1 MFSRHDEFPAVHH
14 AVADEVRPGFG
25 CDSRRFAFFFWQ
37 ARSTSQ
43 HDRLWHFF
51 DDTLQSEY
59 KIRSLNSQVPQN
71 DWGIMKNA
79 LALLL
84 SACCWLGL
92 PYGLGSV
99 SACADVF
106 TLRSGEVIDGQ
117 VFRETEKTYMV
128 LVKHLDGQKMVTINK
143 RDVASRTEGV
153 QEEALLV
160 GLIEIKSE
168 SYPDAETVATALI
181 ESLERSLS
189 QGDDLTLVVIDD
201 LSLDSKG
208 ALRVS
213 STMAR
218 AVQNGAKERLVCV
231 LGRCSGPAASVA
243 SCFPRVVAL
252 PFARLTGPS
261 AGVFT
266 EEQCQ
271 KMRGHAE
278 VCHGSHV
285 ELVESLTRVRPS
297 FHVPGS
303 GWQSTMGT
311 KGIKYVPQGGRF
323 SLKKDEL
330 LATKTCLMACD
341 SMKQVPECLGHM
353 KTSIR
358 TVRPKTPK
366 VTSPQAPSGLAALI
380 PRRITDFN
388 EGLAKAKEGIEI
400 LRRTKNGDWYGWSSS
415 YWRVNIKKYWQR
427 DHSRGLIPNSIK
439 KVSEK
444 AQRLIKG
451 GLKKALDAAR
461 FLEKQAKHQDNPTLD
476 AAAARIDAMSA
487 LAEAVEN
494 EIQLSFESKCDAV
507 LKMKPLAK

>member
-1 MFSRHDEFPAVHH
+1 
-14 AVADEVRPGFG
+14 
-25 CDSRRFAFFFWQ
+25 
-37 ARSTSQ
+37 
-43 HDRLWHFF
+43 
-51 DDTLQSEY
+51 
-59 KIRSLNSQVPQN
+59 
-71 DWGIMKNA
+71 MKNA

-84 SACCWLGL
+84 SVCCLLGL

-117 VFRETEKTYMV
+117 IFRETEKTYMV

-143 RDVASRTEGV
+143 RDVASRTQAV

-160 GLIEIKSE
+160 GLIEIRSD
-168 SYPDAETVATALI
+168 SYPDSETVATALI

-189 QGDDLTLVVIDD
+189 QGDDLTLVVIDE

-261 AGVFT
+261 VGVFT

-297 FHVPGS
+297 FYLPGS
-303 GWQSTMGT
+303 GWQSAKGT
-311 KGIKYVPQGGRF
+311 KGTEYRRKDGRF
-323 SLKKDEL
+323 SLDKDGLLFRPWIHVPGSAWQSTKVTKGTEYLPKDGCFSLNKDEL
-330 LATKTCLMACD
+330 LATKTCSMACD
-341 SMKQVPECLGHM
+341 SMSQVPECLGHM

-366 VTSPQAPSGLAALI
+366 IKSPQAPSGLAALI
-380 PRRITDFN
+380 PKRITDFN

-400 LRRTKNGDWYGWSSS
+400 LRRDANGAWRGWRSS

-427 DHSRGLIPNSIK
+427 DHSRGLIPNSVK
-439 KVSEK
+439 KISDK

-451 GLKKALDAAR
+451 GLKKAVDAAR
-461 FLEKQAKHQDNPTLD
+461 FLERQAKHQNNPTLG
-476 AAAARIDAMSA
+476 AAAARIPSMVAVQ
-487 LAEAVEN
+487 EAVEN
-494 EIQLSFESKCDAV
+494 EIQLSFESKCDVV
-507 LKMKPLAK
+507 LKMKPLTK